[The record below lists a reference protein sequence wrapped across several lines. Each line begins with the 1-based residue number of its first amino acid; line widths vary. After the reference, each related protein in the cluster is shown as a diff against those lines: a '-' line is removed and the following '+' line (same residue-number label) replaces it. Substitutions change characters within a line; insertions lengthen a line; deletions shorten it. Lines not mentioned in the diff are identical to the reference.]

1 MQAPDIDSDLF
12 VEVLGILVNVD
23 VPSCDW
29 ASLIAK
35 HDLLNLLAGQ
45 ILLLSLNPYAFKH
58 LSSADDA
65 AQCACCGAPFAHHAD
80 DVVALDAVAQ
90 SCVVSKQSPL
100 PILCHPLV

>member
-23 VPSCDW
+23 IPSYDW

-45 ILLLSLNPYAFKH
+45 PLPVNVLNNESTAESPGR
-58 LSSADDA
+58 L
-65 AQCACCGAPFAHHAD
+65 
-80 DVVALDAVAQ
+80 AVA
-90 SCVVSKQSPL
+90 
-100 PILCHPLV
+100 HNLVGK